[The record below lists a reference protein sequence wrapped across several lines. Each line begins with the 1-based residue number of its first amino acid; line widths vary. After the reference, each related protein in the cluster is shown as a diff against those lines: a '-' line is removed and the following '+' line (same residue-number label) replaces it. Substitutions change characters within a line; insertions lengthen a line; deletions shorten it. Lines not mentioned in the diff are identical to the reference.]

1 MLLSAGCKIQQMA
14 GIYIHIPYCKVACH
28 YCNFHFS
35 TNTAHL
41 NDFTDALLRE
51 IELQKDYLNSE
62 KIETLYFGGGTPS
75 VLSKEQSDKIF
86 SALREHFNLS
96 DICELTLEANPD
108 DIDDEKLQ
116 QWKFAGVNRL
126 SIGIQSFFD
135 EDLKW
140 MNRAHDAKNAKE
152 SLRIAK
158 ETGFNNL
165 NIDLIYGLPEMS
177 DEHWK
182 ENLETF
188 LSFDVPHLSAYCLT
202 VEPKTA
208 LEKMIAS
215 GKKKPV
221 DENAASRHFEML
233 VSFMEANGYEHY
245 EISNFTKPG
254 KYAVHN
260 SSYWKGAKYI
270 GLGPSA
276 HSYNGTARQWNV
288 SNNIQYINFLLKE
301 NKLLFETE
309 HLSTENRFNELLMT
323 RLRTMWGLDL
333 KSLESDFPQ
342 KMIAE
347 FKDEMSSYLILG
359 ELMLENDV
367 LKLSPKGKFI
377 ADKII
382 SDLMI
387 IND

>member
-1 MLLSAGCKIQQMA
+1 MA